1 MVLRILHSEK
11 GFDLVFCS
19 IYYIK
24 TLIHMAIAYTEN
36 DVMKDTCSEW
46 AWLSTSVTTCP
57 GGITGQLGE
66 TKMLA

>member
-36 DVMKDTCSEW
+36 DVMKDTCSE
-46 AWLSTSVTTCP
+46 
-57 GGITGQLGE
+57 
-66 TKMLA
+66 